1 MARCRKSHWNER
13 LWRGICVIHKEQG
26 SPMNT
31 PAITPNLRI
40 LGLFAHPDDEVF
52 VAGGTLAKYAAEG
65 AEIMVI
71 SSTRGQ
77 AGQIR
82 DSRIATR
89 RTLGAVREQE
99 LRMSS
104 ERLGVQHALCW
115 DYGDGMLQGLGPEH
129 LIR

>member
-1 MARCRKSHWNER
+1 MSTTAFTS
-13 LWRGICVIHKEQG
+13 
-26 SPMNT
+26 
-31 PAITPNLRI
+31 NLRI

-52 VAGGTLAKYAAEG
+52 AAGGTLAKYAAES

-71 SSTRGQ
+71 SATRGQ

-99 LRMSS
+99 LLLSS
-104 ERLGVQHALCW
+104 ARLGVQHAICW
-115 DYGDGMLQGLGPEH
+115 DYGDGTLQALDPEL
-129 LIR
+129 LIRDAVATIRDFRPDIVF